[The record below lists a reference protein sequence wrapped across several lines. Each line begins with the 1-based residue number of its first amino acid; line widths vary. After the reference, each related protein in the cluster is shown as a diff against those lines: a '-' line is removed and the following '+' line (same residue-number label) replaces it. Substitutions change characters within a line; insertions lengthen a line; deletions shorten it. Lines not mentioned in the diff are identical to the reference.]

1 MPGEAGLDRH
11 QAEIAFDAA
20 GDAIAPARVKQ
31 QLGRILRPRY
41 HAGRGRTVAGVHHRA
56 VCESGG
62 CDDGYWSL
70 LSAYW
75 SLSLR
80 PSYHAGGGRAGAGDR
95 HRDEIELMELVKRRL
110 YRILRPRYH
119 AGRGRTVAEVH
130 HRAVCEFGGGHDG
143 YWSLLSASWSLC
155 LRPSY
160 HAGGGRAGADDR
172 HRAEIGSDAV
182 HA

>member
-1 MPGEAGLDRH
+1 MVTGACCRRTSLCLRPSYHAGGGRAGADDRH
-11 QAEIAFDAA
+11 RDEIELMEL
-20 GDAIAPARVKQ
+20 VKQ
-31 QLGRILRPRY
+31 RLYRIPRPRY

-62 CDDGYWSL
+62 GDDGYWSL
-70 LSAYW
+70 LSAY
-75 SLSLR
+75 
-80 PSYHAGGGRAGAGDR
+80 
-95 HRDEIELMELVKRRL
+95 
-110 YRILRPRYH
+110 
-119 AGRGRTVAEVH
+119 
-130 HRAVCEFGGGHDG
+130 
-143 YWSLLSASWSLC
+143 WSLC